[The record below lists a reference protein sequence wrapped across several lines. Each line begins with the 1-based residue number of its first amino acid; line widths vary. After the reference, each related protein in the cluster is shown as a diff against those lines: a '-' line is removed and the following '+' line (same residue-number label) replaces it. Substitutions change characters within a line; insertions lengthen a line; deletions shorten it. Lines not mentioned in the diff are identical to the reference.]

1 MPDATS
7 GGTRVRPRRER
18 TSPCIGVC
26 STTFGDLVCRG
37 CKRFAHEVVDWNG
50 YEPDQRQAIWRRLAE
65 LRDASIG
72 GFLSVIDPDAL
83 EAAAARLHIVP
94 MPEQSPLTLA
104 YETLR
109 RTRGAPDFAAL
120 GLATSPAGAAVPPA
134 ELFATISREF
144 LTRSTAV
151 YERNFRIPAE

>member
-1 MPDATS
+1 MPET
-7 GGTRVRPRRER
+7 GGIQARPRRER

-50 YEPDQRQAIWRRLAE
+50 YEADQRLAIWRRLAA
-65 LRDASIG
+65 LRDASVAA
-72 GFLSVIDPDAL
+72 FVSVVDADAL
-83 EAAAARLHIVP
+83 EAAAVRMHIAPV
-94 MPEQSPLTLA
+94 PEQTPLTLA

-120 GLATSPAGAAVPPA
+120 GLATSPAGAAIPPA

-144 LTRSTAV
+144 LTRSTAA

>member
-1 MPDATS
+1 MPET
-7 GGTRVRPRRER
+7 GGIQARPRRER

-50 YEPDQRQAIWRRLAE
+50 YEEDQRLAIWRRLAA
-65 LRDASIG
+65 LRDASVAA
-72 GFLSVIDPDAL
+72 FVSVADADAL
-83 EAAAARLHIVP
+83 EAAAARMHIAPV
-94 MPEQSPLTLA
+94 PEQTPLTLA

-120 GLATSPAGAAVPPA
+120 GLATSPAGAAIPPA

-144 LTRSTAV
+144 LTRSTAA

>member
-1 MPDATS
+1 MPERPGA
-7 GGTRVRPRRER
+7 RPRRER

-50 YEPDQRQAIWRRLAE
+50 YEPEQRQAIWRRLAE
-65 LRDASIG
+65 LRDASVA
-72 GFLSVIDPDAL
+72 GFLSVTDAEAL
-83 EAAAARLHIVP
+83 EAAAARMHIVP
-94 MPEQSPLTLA
+94 VPEQTLLTLA

-120 GLATSPAGAAVPPA
+120 GLATSEAGAAVPPA

-144 LTRSTAV
+144 LTRSTAA

>member
-1 MPDATS
+1 MPEAMS
-7 GGTRVRPRRER
+7 GGIRARPRRER
-18 TSPCIGVC
+18 ASPCIGVC

-50 YEPDQRQAIWRRLAE
+50 YEADQRQAIWRRLAE
-65 LRDASIG
+65 LRDASVA

-83 EAAAARLHIVP
+83 RAAAARLHIVP
-94 MPEQSPLTLA
+94 MPEQSLPTLA

-120 GLATSPAGAAVPPA
+120 GLAPSPAGAAIPPA

-144 LTRSTAV
+144 LTRSTAA